1 VELLTA
7 ILPAGLFAGI
17 VAVLVTVAIERWGG
31 RVGGVLG
38 TMPTTIVPAALG
50 IAAQTVSDAAFA
62 QAINM
67 APAGMFLN
75 ALFLYLWRLVPPR
88 LPQRWS
94 LRARLAAMTALSLLS
109 WALAATVVVLGVRR
123 LAGVGLS
130 LPLFGAL
137 TTVALAAL
145 GLAASARPIPA
156 PRGRNRVGPLTLVAR
171 GALAAAAVGL
181 AVWLA
186 STGLGL
192 LSGVASVFPAIFLT
206 TMFSLWLAQ
215 GEAVP
220 AGAVGPMM
228 LGSTSVAAFCVA
240 ATYSFPLLG
249 PAPGA
254 ALAWVLAVAAVT
266 LPAGLWLGRRR

>member
-1 VELLTA
+1 MELLTA
-7 ILPAGLFAGI
+7 IVPPGLFAGV

-50 IAAQTVSDAAFA
+50 IAAQATSGEAFA

-88 LPQRWS
+88 LPPRWS
-94 LRARLAAMTALSLLS
+94 LRARLAAMTAISLLS

-145 GLAASARPIPA
+145 GLAASARPCPA
-156 PRGRNRVGPLTLVAR
+156 PKGKNRVAPLTLVAR
-171 GALAAAAVGL
+171 GVLAAAAVGL

-186 STGLGL
+186 STGLDL

-240 ATYSFPLLG
+240 ATWTFPLLG
-249 PAPGA
+249 PALGA
-254 ALAWVLAVAAVT
+254 ATAWVIAVAAVT
-266 LPAGLWLGRRR
+266 LPAGLWLGRQR